1 MQRSTS
7 DARAPR
13 RGVLH
18 RLFRQPLDDLQDA
31 LDSQVVRAERPLA
44 ALFVFV
50 LALVAA
56 WWIYV
61 PVHELLHAIGCRVTG
76 GAVSRLEIAPEYGGA
91 LLAHVFPFV
100 VSGGDYAGRLSGFD
114 THGSD
119 LVYLATDAAPFLLSI
134 VLGVPLLR
142 ACNRGRRSVR
152 FGAAVVLA
160 LAPFYSLTGDYYEM
174 GSILVTRAA
183 TLAHGGG
190 PLRFAPL
197 RSDDVI
203 RLVTRLWTQPHDLQ
217 LDNPGGVVTGLVI
230 IGLSL
235 LLGTILAF
243 VTYWIGTLIR
253 VGPGGAEKGGLPLSS
268 RHVPSAAP

>member
-1 MQRSTS
+1 ME
-7 DARAPR
+7 
-13 RGVLH
+13 
-18 RLFRQPLDDLQDA
+18 
-31 LDSQVVRAERPLA
+31 SQVIRAERPYA
-44 ALFVFV
+44 ALFVTV
-50 LALVAA
+50 LAGVAA

-61 PVHELLHAIGCRVTG
+61 PIHELLHALGCWVTG

-142 ACNRGRRSVR
+142 ASNRGRRPVR
-152 FGAAVVLA
+152 FGTAVVLA

-190 PLRFAPL
+190 RCASRRCAPM
-197 RSDDVI
+197 
-203 RLVTRLWTQPHDLQ
+203 T
-217 LDNPGGVVTGLVI
+217 
-230 IGLSL
+230 
-235 LLGTILAF
+235 
-243 VTYWIGTLIR
+243 
-253 VGPGGAEKGGLPLSS
+253 
-268 RHVPSAAP
+268 

>member
-1 MQRSTS
+1 MI
-7 DARAPR
+7 
-13 RGVLH
+13 
-18 RLFRQPLDDLQDA
+18 
-31 LDSQVVRAERPLA
+31 RAERPYA
-44 ALFVFV
+44 ALFVTV
-50 LALVAA
+50 LAGVAA

-61 PVHELLHAIGCRVTG
+61 PIHELLHALGCWVTG

-142 ACNRGRRSVR
+142 ASNRGRRPVR

-160 LAPFYSLTGDYYEM
+160 LAPFYSLTGDYFEM

-190 PLRFAPL
+190 PLRFASL
-197 RSDDVI
+197 RSDDVM
-203 RLVTRLWTQPHDLQ
+203 RLVVGRWKPPPHQ
-217 LDNPGGVVTGLVI
+217 QHAKPRGRAAGGGKKSQEQ
-230 IGLSL
+230 G
-235 LLGTILAF
+235 
-243 VTYWIGTLIR
+243 R
-253 VGPGGAEKGGLPLSS
+253 
-268 RHVPSAAP
+268 R